1 MRIPTLL
8 LSLLLVLLCA
18 SSSFGDESTGAVA
31 QEEAPGAVDDNV
43 VADGAA
49 AAAAAAVD
57 EEAVEQEP
65 PNSKSETAEQAGE
78 LSGEEVESVAE
89 EDTPIQSGPFI
100 DLLGDTLLSLEM
112 IDEQRAQILTHYTN
126 EALAGKKVIGLYFS
140 ADWCGPCRQFTPEL
154 VSFYKKM
161 NSRRGKEGQFQIV
174 WVSRCRDFQSHGQ
187 YFTHMDWLALPFEEA
202 SGRRGQ
208 LLGELYK

>member
-1 MRIPTLL
+1 MGGAASTCQVMGPCNRDARTSIILHIIKNRSTSMRIPTLL

-31 QEEAPGAVDDNV
+31 QEEAPAAVDDNV
-43 VADGAA
+43 VADD
-49 AAAAAAVD
+49 AAAAAVD

-65 PNSKSETAEQAGE
+65 PNSESETEQAGE
-78 LSGEEVESVAE
+78 LSGEEIESVAEEETASVAE

-112 IDEQRAQILTHYTN
+112 IDEQRAQLNTVYTN

-140 ADWCGPCRQFTPEL
+140 ADWCGPCRQVRPFVML
-154 VSFYKKM
+154 V
-161 NSRRGKEGQFQIV
+161 RVVVQV
-174 WVSRCRDFQSHGQ
+174 
-187 YFTHMDWLALPFEEA
+187 P
-202 SGRRGQ
+202 
-208 LLGELYK
+208 

>member
-43 VADGAA
+43 VADDAAA

-78 LSGEEVESVAE
+78 LSGEEVESAAEEETASVAE

-112 IDEQRAQILTHYTN
+112 IDEQRAQLNTVYTN

-140 ADWCGPCRQFTPEL
+140 ADWCGPCRQVRPLSCLCEYSRSSSVNYILQYTIDDTPTHSYIYIL
-154 VSFYKKM
+154 PHIS
-161 NSRRGKEGQFQIV
+161 SRRS
-174 WVSRCRDFQSHGQ
+174 W
-187 YFTHMDWLALPFEEA
+187 
-202 SGRRGQ
+202 
-208 LLGELYK
+208 

>member
-31 QEEAPGAVDDNV
+31 QEEVPAAVDDNV
-43 VADGAA
+43 VADDD

-65 PNSKSETAEQAGE
+65 PNSESDAAEQAGE
-78 LSGEEVESVAE
+78 VSGEEIESVAEEETSPVAE

-112 IDEQRAQILTHYTN
+112 IDEQRAQLNTVYTN

-140 ADWCGPCRQFTPEL
+140 ADWCGPCRQVRL
-154 VSFYKKM
+154 LSSCA
-161 NSRRGKEGQFQIV
+161 NSCSSSVNYI
-174 WVSRCRDFQSHGQ
+174 
-187 YFTHMDWLALPFEEA
+187 YTIN
-202 SGRRGQ
+202 
-208 LLGELYK
+208 